1 MCQLLSNDTVTA
13 RKQHACSWC
22 GQKIEA
28 GSKYVRQFVL
38 FDGDTC
44 TNKFHPECDNWIHV
58 ENVDEFE
65 GDESR
70 PTPPDSFDAAIDQ
83 AITARKG

>member
-44 TNKFHPECDNWIHV
+44 TNKFHPECDNAV
-58 ENVDEFE
+58 TAVAREEGGCFQFQPGENERPPLPHHQ
-65 GDESR
+65 ESVR
-70 PTPPDSFDAAIDQ
+70 
-83 AITARKG
+83 